1 MTKHHPFSDLTKDFS
16 PARQALVE
24 QKVRAL
30 KQEMALHELRKAR
43 QQSQADLA
51 ERLEVNQPA
60 VAKMERRADMYVS
73 NLRRFIEGMG
83 GKLEIIAHFPE
94 GSVTITN
101 FSAVEDDDRNPGEPT
116 AKT

>member
-1 MTKHHPFSDLTKDFS
+1 
-16 PARQALVE
+16 
-24 QKVRAL
+24 
-30 KQEMALHELRKAR
+30 
-43 QQSQADLA
+43 
-51 ERLEVNQPA
+51 
-60 VAKMERRADMYVS
+60 MYVS

-101 FSAVEDDDRNPGEPT
+101 FSAVEDDDRNLGEPT